1 MMNSMEN
8 RKVFRSLLITA
19 TLTVLLLATVFL
31 FRWLYGYRYALQD
44 FAWRSWEDFHYF
56 APRELSGNAPLYIVL
71 TLVLAAALGGLLSWA
86 TRRAGRLQARS
97 SLLKQAFRHYRA
109 LSETDTLTGLATR
122 RGVMERLE
130 EEIKRASRYGN
141 LLSTLFVDVD
151 NFKTI
156 NDTLGHGMGDEVLK
170 TIAEAIKSTV
180 RETDVAGRYGGDE
193 FLILLPHANAAQGCQ
208 VAERVRRRVE
218 NLFAKRSDLKNK
230 PTVSLGVMA
239 YAAGVGGLA
248 AYLEAADQALLQ
260 SKSLGKNRTILCE
273 KPGTFRPV

>member
-1 MMNSMEN
+1 MMKSMEN
-8 RKVFRSLLITA
+8 RKVIRSVLITA
-19 TLTVLLLATVFL
+19 TLTAVLLAAVFL

-44 FAWRSWEDFHYF
+44 FSWRTWEDFHYF
-56 APRELSGNAPLYIVL
+56 APRELSGNAPLYLVL
-71 TLVLAAALGGLLSWA
+71 TLVFAAVLGGLLSWA

-97 SLLKQAFRHYRA
+97 SLLKRAFRHYRA

-193 FLILLPHANAAQGCQ
+193 FLVLLPHANAEQGCQ

-218 NLFAKRSDLKNK
+218 NLFAKRSDLKSK

-248 AYLEAADQALLQ
+248 AYLEAADQALMQ

>member
-1 MMNSMEN
+1 
-8 RKVFRSLLITA
+8 
-19 TLTVLLLATVFL
+19 
-31 FRWLYGYRYALQD
+31 
-44 FAWRSWEDFHYF
+44 
-56 APRELSGNAPLYIVL
+56 
-71 TLVLAAALGGLLSWA
+71 LSWA